1 MNGAGVST
9 LPNREELSDA
19 DRWILD
25 RAEEVRAKVD
35 AYLDD
40 YQFAKANELLYHFTW
55 DELCD
60 WYLEIAKTQIPRD
73 GVSEQG
79 RNTQIVLGRVLDVV
93 LRLLHPTMPFVTEV
107 LWKALTG
114 GESIVVA
121 PWPTVADTNGGATK
135 DEVAARRIED
145 ADKLITELR
154 RFRSDQGVKPS
165 QKVPGRLDF
174 AAADLAGQEELVRN
188 LANTTA
194 PGEDFDPSA
203 SIEVRLSQATVE
215 VTLDTH
221 GAVDVEA
228 ERKRLEKDLAKANKE
243 LEQTGKKLGNEN
255 FLSKAPEEVVNKIK
269 ERQQIAR
276 EEVERITSRLE
287 GLK

>member
-1 MNGAGVST
+1 M
-9 LPNREELSDA
+9 
-19 DRWILD
+19 
-25 RAEEVRAKVD
+25 
-35 AYLDD
+35 
-40 YQFAKANELLYHFTW
+40 
-55 DELCD
+55 
-60 WYLEIAKTQIPRD
+60 
-73 GVSEQG
+73 
-79 RNTQIVLGRVLDVV
+79 
-93 LRLLHPTMPFVTEV
+93 
-107 LWKALTG
+107 
-114 GESIVVA
+114 
-121 PWPTVADTNGGATK
+121 
-135 DEVAARRIED
+135 
-145 ADKLITELR
+145 
-154 RFRSDQGVKPS
+154 
-165 QKVPGRLDF
+165 
-174 AAADLAGQEELVRN
+174 RN

-194 PGEDFDPSA
+194 PAEDFDPSA

-269 ERQQIAR
+269 QRQQIAR